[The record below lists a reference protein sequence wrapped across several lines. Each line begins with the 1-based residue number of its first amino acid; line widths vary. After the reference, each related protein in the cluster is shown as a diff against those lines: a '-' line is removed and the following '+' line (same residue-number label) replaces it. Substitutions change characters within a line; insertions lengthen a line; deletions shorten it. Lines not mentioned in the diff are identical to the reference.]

1 MTLALRNTVQLA
13 GVTDRAEAA
22 MMADAGVDFIGF
34 PLRLAVHEDDISE
47 DKAQEIIK
55 RIEPPPH
62 AVLITYLSRST
73 DIASLCRTLTV
84 SVVQLHGEISTEE
97 LIALRTLEPQ
107 LCVIK
112 SLIVADGS
120 EARLRLGVEELSP
133 FVHAFITDTFD
144 PVTGATGATG
154 KTHDW
159 SISRELV
166 EHTDTPVWLA
176 GGLTPENVGDAV
188 DRVRPAGVDAHTG
201 VEDARGRK
209 DPDKVRRFVA
219 EAKSAFERMSAP

>member
-13 GVTDRAEAA
+13 GVADRAEAE

-34 PLRLAVHEDDISE
+34 PLRLAVHEEDISE

-55 RIEPPPH
+55 HIEPPPH

-73 DIASLCRTLTV
+73 DIASVCRTLKV
-84 SVVQLHGEISTEE
+84 YAVQLHGEISTEE
-97 LIALRTLEPQ
+97 LIALRNLEPQ

-120 EARLRLGVEELSP
+120 EARLRLDVEELSP
-133 FVHAFITDTFD
+133 YVHAFITDTFD
-144 PVTGATGATG
+144 PVTGARGATG

-188 DRVRPAGVDAHTG
+188 GRVRPAGVDAHTG
-201 VEDARGRK
+201 VEDASGRK